1 MARVNINR
9 TRSRAYSR
17 DYAEEHLVGPLARNI
32 LQAARREVPVLTG
45 ALRLSLSD
53 TKEIFTLGVTHR
65 VGSRN
70 NIAYLVHGGAK
81 AHRIVPRRP
90 GGRLK
95 FFWKKVGRWVSMAS
109 VNHPGFKGT
118 PYLQRPLV
126 QYGTAA
132 RFRVI
137 IFPQVG

>member
-9 TRSRAYSR
+9 TRSRLYAR

-32 LQAARREVPVLTG
+32 LQAARREAPVRTG
-45 ALRLSLSD
+45 LLRVSLSD
-53 TKEIFTLGVTHR
+53 TREFTTLRVTHR
-65 VGSRN
+65 VGTRVN
-70 NIAYLVHGGAK
+70 YAYLVHGGAR

-90 GGRLK
+90 GGRLM
-95 FFWKKVGRWVSMAS
+95 FFWKKVGRWVSLAS

-126 QYGTAA
+126 VYGNAA

-137 IFPQVG
+137 VFPQVV